1 MDRFFFIIAAV
12 IFLFIFA
19 GCQNERMPLEP
30 IAPAEKQTAS
40 RDRAATMEVIPA
52 YRIVAQKLA
61 ALSSDAG
68 FRAQLREHLKR
79 ARPERRGI
87 IMLKELREQLG
98 NDLSSFSHEQLAQAF
113 EQLAEHADVCFP
125 SDEHFEKFEE
135 GAPILV
141 TFWATTADTPNH
153 ELTGFDARGLTFPLS
168 PNALPKTP
176 AMIVIACEHEGR
188 HETYD
193 FAALKNTPAA
203 NDLILD
209 EIVIYDGH
217 EPSWKGAPDIRMH
230 VHKDTNLCRA
240 TYSNYDRWIDLPQV
254 DVVGTVYYPNLAIWN
269 WSLGS
274 TFDRVLVRVYEADGP
289 FDGNDHMAWFLV
301 PRSAAPLEFIEP
313 GECRIKVHTN

>member
-12 IFLFIFA
+12 IFSFIFA

-30 IAPAEKQTAS
+30 IAPAERQTAS

-113 EQLAEHADVCFP
+113 EQLAEHADICFP
-125 SDEHFEKFEE
+125 VDEHFERFEQD
-135 GAPILV
+135 APYLV
-141 TFWATTADTPNH
+141 AFCATTKDTLDH
-153 ELTGFDARGLTFPLS
+153 EMAGYDAQGRAFPLS
-168 PNALPKTP
+168 PTVAPKTP
-176 AMIVIACEHEGR
+176 VMIVSACEHEGL
-188 HETYD
+188 HEAST
-193 FAALKNTPAA
+193 FTASQNAFAA

-217 EPSWKGAPDIRMH
+217 EPWYKGAPDIRMH

-269 WSLGS
+269 WDSGS